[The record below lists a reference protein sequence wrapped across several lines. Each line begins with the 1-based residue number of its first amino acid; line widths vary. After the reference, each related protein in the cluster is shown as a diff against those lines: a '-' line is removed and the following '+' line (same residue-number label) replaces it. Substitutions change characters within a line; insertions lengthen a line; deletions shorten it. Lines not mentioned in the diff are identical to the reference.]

1 VLGPTLKIAAA
12 VLATGALVLAADP
25 GSLAEGRPAASA
37 PKVASYADYV
47 ALGDSYSA
55 GPLIPAQRPDPL
67 NCLRSTNNYPAFLA
81 GYLAVSTYRDVTC
94 SGARVRD
101 FTSTQTT
108 VIPGL
113 YNPPPQL
120 QALSAQT
127 DLVTVGIGGNEF
139 GLFGTM
145 TSECAAVAP
154 GDPSGAP
161 CKQHFTNSKGVN
173 TKYRDARRVQRH
185 VGRGLAEIHRAAPNA
200 KVLIVGYPRL
210 LPSSGTCT
218 AVPFAAG
225 DYAFGRHV
233 EYLLNRSIRRAA
245 ARHHATFVG
254 TYGTSL
260 GHDACAGPR
269 AWING
274 SQNTA
279 QAAAYHPFEKG
290 ERGLARAVYRK
301 LTGSRAPVGGNASP
315 PPSSIILNPPPSPT
329 G

>member
-1 VLGPTLKIAAA
+1 VQVAASL
-12 VLATGALVLAADP
+12 LASCALVLVAGP
-25 GSLAEGRPAASA
+25 VPLAEARPAAPA
-37 PKVASYADYV
+37 ARAASYPDYV

-81 GYLAVSTYRDVTC
+81 GYAAVSTYRDVTC

-101 FTSTQTT
+101 FSHTQTT

-120 QALSAQT
+120 AALSDQT

-139 GLFGTM
+139 GLFGSM
-145 TSECAAVAP
+145 TATCAEVAP
-154 GDPSGAP
+154 SDPNGAP
-161 CKQHFTNSKGVN
+161 CRKFFTNARGVN
-173 TKYRDARRVQRH
+173 KKYRDAKRLRRH
-185 VGRGLAEIHRAAPNA
+185 IAHGLVEIHRAAPQA

-210 LPSSGTCT
+210 LPSTGTCS

-233 EYLLNRSIRRAA
+233 ERLLNRSISRAA
-245 ARHHATFVG
+245 ARHHATYVNTFGV
-254 TYGTSL
+254 SK
-260 GHDACAGPR
+260 GHDACAGAK
-269 AWING
+269 AWVNG
-274 SQNTA
+274 SENTA

-290 ERGLARAVYRK
+290 ERGLARAVFHK
-301 LTGSRAPVGGNASP
+301 LTGERAPKGGDASP
-315 PPSSIILNPPPSPT
+315 PAGSVVLNPPPAV